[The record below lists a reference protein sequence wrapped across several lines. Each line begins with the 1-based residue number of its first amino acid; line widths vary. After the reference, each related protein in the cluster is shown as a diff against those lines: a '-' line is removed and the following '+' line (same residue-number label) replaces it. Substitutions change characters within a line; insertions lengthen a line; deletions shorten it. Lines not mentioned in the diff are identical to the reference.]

1 MGISVAST
9 KWLFFH
15 CFWIKLEFANVG
27 FCGGRKTGVPGETPS
42 EQGREPTTTTKIGIS
57 REVGPCKQKK
67 KPLEGV
73 WIFCG
78 TAYSYI
84 YIYIYLFKGKVFISP
99 YLQGKICNN
108 FS

>member
-67 KPLEGV
+67 KTFRRGMDIL
-73 WIFCG
+73 WNSIFL
-78 TAYSYI
+78 YI
-84 YIYIYLFKGKVFISP
+84 YIYISV
-99 YLQGKICNN
+99 
-108 FS
+108 